1 MQLYEIYTNRMNIIE
16 KSIQGGDYKV
26 GKVVDQL
33 SLDQLGNN
41 KTAPMLTMSWWHDKH
56 EDDVYDWGPVI
67 ADDNLRLSDLAS
79 YFS

>member
-41 KTAPMLTMSWWHDKH
+41 KTAPMLTMSW
-56 EDDVYDWGPVI
+56 
-67 ADDNLRLSDLAS
+67 
-79 YFS
+79 